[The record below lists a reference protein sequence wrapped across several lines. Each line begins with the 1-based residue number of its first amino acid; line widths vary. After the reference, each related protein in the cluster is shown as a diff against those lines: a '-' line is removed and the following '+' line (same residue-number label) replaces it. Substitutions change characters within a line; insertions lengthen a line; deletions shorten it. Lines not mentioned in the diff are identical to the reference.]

1 MVLLIRRWW
10 RARRGFTLIELLVVI
25 AIIAI
30 LIGLLLPAVQK
41 VREAASRLQCSNN
54 LKQIGLAIHNFHDT
68 NLQFPTGGGDWSDGI
83 SYNPAQPGSAPYAGA
98 RMQNAGFFY
107 QILPFIEQD
116 ARFYAYDF
124 DPAGFPGTVTPI
136 GYDVLGPTSPFPPGA
151 YESSV
156 EKNPPWQTPIPGGGP
171 ATQLGGLKAYYCPS
185 RRSADPHPGWRAQ
198 KNDYAAVVPPHL
210 PLDPSH
216 SPEDEFWGDNGVFYG
231 VITPGNAGYENRD
244 SNNNHKPY
252 AFFYP
257 KVTISDIKDG
267 TSNTMMISE
276 KFMPTWAYDGWWSG
290 DDKGA
295 LHGFD
300 NDTFRSTVNCPQ
312 YNNLTSIYTGHDG
325 ATAAMPAGT
334 PALRGNPM
342 QDYKVPT
349 LQYQDTGYWNCVF
362 QFGSA
367 HPGGINAVLADG
379 SVHHI
384 KYDVNPD
391 IFNSL
396 GHRSDGALFQIDF

>member
-10 RARRGFTLIELLVVI
+10 RARSGFTLIELLVVI

-41 VREAASRLQCSNN
+41 VREAASRLQCTNN
-54 LKQIGLAIHNFHDT
+54 LKQIGLAIHNFHDV
-68 NLQFPTGGGDWSDGI
+68 NLQFPTGGGDWGDGI
-83 SYNPAQPGSAPYAGA
+83 SYTPNSPGSAPYAGA

-107 QILPFIEQD
+107 QILPYIEQD
-116 ARFYAYDF
+116 ARFYSYDF
-124 DPAGFPGTVTPI
+124 DPTRFGQTVIQIGSDVMPG
-136 GYDVLGPTSPFPPGA
+136 SPFPAGA
-151 YESSV
+151 YEASV
-156 EKNPPWQTPIPGGGP
+156 QNNPPWAPSNGGGP
-171 ATQLGGLKAYYCPS
+171 ATQIGGLKVYYCPS

-210 PLDPSH
+210 PLDPTH

-231 VITPGNAGYENRD
+231 VITPGNSGWN
-244 SNNNHKPY
+244 SNYN
-252 AFFYP
+252 FFYP

-276 KFMPTWAYDGWWSG
+276 KFMPTWAYNDWWSG

-295 LHGFD
+295 LHGWD
-300 NDTFRSTVNCPQ
+300 NDTFRSTVNSPQ
-312 YNNLTSIYTGHDG
+312 YNNLTTLYHTGAI
-325 ATAAMPAGT
+325 ATMPAGT

-342 QDYKVPT
+342 QDYKVPS

-367 HPGGINAVLADG
+367 HPGGINALLADG
-379 SVHHI
+379 SVHQI
-384 KYDVNPD
+384 KYDISND